1 MYDLRHTLR
10 TKGQPTARTHVTN
23 VEHTW
28 VCIKVLNWYPQK
40 RHMSTVHR
48 EEIVLIWNNCSSHVH
63 HDKKQDS
70 FIKDNILTNRQYH
83 LPRNKKGTGTQRRV
97 VKTAGNVLVGK
108 EDTGEVSHPQFLL
121 SFELHTGQCPTSRG
135 FGFYVAT
142 FCPPWPFDL
151 EMEALPSL
159 RAPVP
164 PDSHPRIYQASV
176 NADMILYCSPE

>member
-48 EEIVLIWNNCSSHVH
+48 EERVLIWNNCSSHVH

-97 VKTAGNVLVGK
+97 VKTASNVLVGK
-108 EDTGEVSHPQFLL
+108 RTRVRS
-121 SFELHTGQCPTSRG
+121 PTHSLYWVLNYTQANAPRLE
-135 FGFYVAT
+135 ALAST
-142 FCPPWPFDL
+142 WPPSVRLDHLTWRWR
-151 EMEALPSL
+151 ALPSL

-164 PDSHPRIYQASV
+164 PDSHPRIYQESV